1 MNNINAFQFLTL
13 KAFICQSASSCKTML
28 FSLFTRIKYLCPK
41 KVTHEV
47 SIFSMACGHSINQA
61 EVCFYSEYLRI
72 CKQFSILLLKKVKLP
87 VNSAFILASQ
97 LVGVWLMETLPH
109 ALLFCFPFPYFR
121 MQE

>member
-1 MNNINAFQFLTL
+1 
-13 KAFICQSASSCKTML
+13 ML
-28 FSLFTRIKYLCPK
+28 FNSLYWKHLSVNQQALSGLSYFLYSPELNIYVEK

-47 SIFSMACGHSINQA
+47 SIFSVARGHSINQA

-72 CKQFSILLLKKVKLP
+72 CKQFSILLLKNVKLP

-97 LVGVWLMETLPH
+97 LVGVWLTETLPH